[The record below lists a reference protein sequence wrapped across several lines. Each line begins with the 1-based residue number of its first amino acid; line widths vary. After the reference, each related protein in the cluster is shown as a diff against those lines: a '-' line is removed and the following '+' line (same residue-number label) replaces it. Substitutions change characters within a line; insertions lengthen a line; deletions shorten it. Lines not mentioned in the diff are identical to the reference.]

1 MIKIKN
7 NTILKDDEEIGIITD
22 GIAKIPGGKIS
33 NQDKGAIRKAVGD
46 SNLKFDLGT
55 TEATDDDEP
64 ANESDEA
71 PAAEEARPE
80 QGSPILDPMAKY
92 KVPAGQDPRKGTKTK
107 GWKGGR

>member
-7 NTILKDDEEIGIITD
+7 NTILKDEEEIGTITD
-22 GIAKIPGGKIS
+22 GIARIPGGKIS
-33 NQDKGAIRKAVGD
+33 NQDKGAIRKAIGD

-64 ANESDEA
+64 ANLPDEE
-71 PAAEEARPE
+71 PAASVTPP
-80 QGSPILDPMAKY
+80 SPVGDPMAKY

>member
-7 NTILKDDEEIGIITD
+7 NTILKDDEEIGTITD

-71 PAAEEARPE
+71 PAAEEVKAGPV
-80 QGSPILDPMAKY
+80 LDPMAKY